1 MLIHGVSFSSSIK
14 YEMNIKGEIDMKK
27 IIGIFLIFTGFTGL
41 IVFLDSSNFSDLFLA
56 SIFIALGIY
65 LFKKP
70 KKYNK
75 SKFEKLN
82 VPIGDVLITKS
93 NTIVSKDNTLVTKN
107 DTIVGLNNN
116 LITKHREFTTKGD
129 EFIVLDFET
138 TGLSAE
144 YDRIIEVA
152 AIKFSDKEMVEVF
165 HTLVN
170 PKRRIPSD
178 STKIHGI
185 TDSMVKG
192 KPNIYDIL
200 PDLLDFIGDSTI
212 VAHNARFDMS
222 FLKNACIRYFKD
234 ENYYI
239 GNKVVDTL
247 KLSRNMFPDLHNH
260 KLGTVAQHIGIKL
273 ENAHRSTDDT
283 FATSQIYIE
292 YLNHLEKEKQI
303 KLDNMDD
310 EERKV
315 MDIVKNILINN
326 NRNIDLFEIR
336 QTSKYFDLSYFYTFL
351 RLKLKG
357 RKQYILSDYDIKD
370 FQSKYGDSYTL
381 EECPKSENAKSRIII
396 TSISQLETMDEIILD
411 SFDNIISQYN
421 KYLEYKDKDESYTIT
436 LNIK

>member
-1 MLIHGVSFSSSIK
+1 MSFHGVSFSISIK
-14 YEMNIKGEIDMKK
+14 YGMNIKGEIVMKK
-27 IIGIFLIFTGFTGL
+27 IIGILLIFTGFIGIT
-41 IVFLDSSNFSDLFLA
+41 VFSSSSDLNDLFLA
-56 SIFIALGIY
+56 SFLIASGIY
-65 LFKKP
+65 LFNKP
-70 KKYNK
+70 KKDNELK
-75 SKFEKLN
+75 SKKPN
-82 VPIGDVLITKS
+82 GPINDV
-93 NTIVSKDNTLVTKN
+93 LVTKN
-107 DTIVGLNNN
+107 NTLVDVSNN
-116 LITKHREFTTKGD
+116 LITNHKEFTVKGD

-144 YDRIIEVA
+144 YDRVVEVA
-152 AIKFSDKEMVEVF
+152 AIKFSDKEMVETF

-170 PKRRIPSD
+170 PKRRIPTN

-185 TDSMVKG
+185 TDSMVKR

-200 PDLLDFIGDSTI
+200 PNLLDFIGDSTI

-222 FLKNACIRYFKD
+222 FLKNTCIRYFKN
-234 ENYYI
+234 ENYHL

-260 KLGTVAQHIGIKL
+260 KLGTVAQHIAIKI
-273 ENAHRSTDDT
+273 ENAHRSTDDA
-283 FATSQIYIE
+283 FATAQIYIE

-310 EERKV
+310 DERKV
-315 MDIVKNILINN
+315 VEIVKNILINN

-396 TSISQLETMDEIILD
+396 TSIDELESMEQIILD
-411 SFDNIISQYN
+411 SFDDTISQYN
-421 KYLEYKDKDESYTIT
+421 KYLEYKDKDSSYTIT
-436 LNIK
+436 LSIK